1 MIHTRLAT
9 PDDAAELAR
18 LMLLFDNP
26 PRTPAQQ
33 AELMRNAPHEHTILG
48 LWDDAVVSF
57 LCMSFV
63 SMVAQPNP
71 FAIINDLFVEPAYR
85 RRGLARALMQHAERL
100 AHDLGASGLCLI
112 TGFKNTEAQALY
124 HSFGF
129 QDWALAMKR
138 EFV

>member
-1 MIHTRLAT
+1 MLHTRLAT

-26 PRTPAQQ
+26 PRTPEQQ
-33 AELMRNAPHEHTILG
+33 AELMRNAPHEYPILG
-48 LWDDAVVSF
+48 LWDGAVVSF

-112 TGFKNTEAQALY
+112 TGFKNIEAQALY
-124 HSFGF
+124 RSFGF